1 MHLVL
6 ERLMNWRVKGLNLE
20 HIGVCQALEK

>member
-6 ERLMNWRVKGLNLE
+6 ERLMNWRVKGPNLE
-20 HIGVCQALEK
+20 HIGVWQALEK